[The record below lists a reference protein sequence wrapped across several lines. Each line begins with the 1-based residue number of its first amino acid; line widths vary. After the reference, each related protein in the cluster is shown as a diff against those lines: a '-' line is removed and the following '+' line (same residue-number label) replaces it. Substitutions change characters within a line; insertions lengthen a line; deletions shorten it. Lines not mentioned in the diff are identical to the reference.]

1 MTVHIQSPFEWAWDR
16 LKASVSGIGSTRPD
30 EYWPQANLHP
40 GVPVVRRIGVADLRV
55 ALARGFDDFGANR
68 DDVIFLCVIYPVI
81 GLVLL
86 LGFLALRRGVNV
98 SLDEVASTFSQ
109 HFGLLFVPA
118 AVGVVMFWPHLKA
131 HAVAIA
137 AALVVSVV
145 LTIAVTALVAKALSP
160 RK

>member
-1 MTVHIQSPFEWAWDR
+1 MRRGLRAGLR
-16 LKASVSGIGSTRPD
+16 CVSWSFL
-30 EYWPQANLHP
+30 QL
-40 GVPVVRRIGVADLRV
+40 RRDLNTAAD
-55 ALARGFDDFGANR
+55 FQGANQR
-68 DDVIFLCVIYPVI
+68 PGIESRQDGPAVISGLVQILLFQGMGELITHFLLPLIPGPVI

-86 LGFLALRRGVNV
+86 LGFLALRKSVNA
-98 SLDEVASTFSQ
+98 SLDDVATTFSQ

-131 HAVAIA
+131 HALAIA

-145 LTIAVTALVAKALSP
+145 LAIAVTAPVLKALSRGS